1 MNEITSSKWIKEG
14 DRAVSKSL
22 TFWLVSA
29 NMIQPFIVYISLSNE
44 KLYAPIQQ
52 TKPIIGKVIR
62 PIID

>member
-29 NMIQPFIVYISLSNE
+29 NMIQPLIVYISLSNE

-52 TKPIIGKVIR
+52 TKPTIGKVIK